1 VVLFIYEEKEHIL
14 RCLKGQSHGIL
25 NFRFSL
31 ISYPQASDYSLSTF
45 SHSFETGG
53 KLDCGVETV
62 VISMVLF
69 LTSAVDLPQLILSE
83 VGIDSRIQD

>member
-14 RCLKGQSHGIL
+14 RCLMGQSHGIF

-45 SHSFETGG
+45 SHSFEIG
-53 KLDCGVETV
+53 KLDCVVETV

-69 LTSAVDLPQLILSE
+69 LTPAVDLPQLILSE
-83 VGIDSRIQD
+83 VDIDIRIQD